1 MQQEDQNEAS
11 FFARWF
17 GFAGW
22 RKMSASARIATQIAY
37 RVFFM
42 IGLAGLIIG
51 YGTVTGSD
59 PGGLAILTM
68 VICWYLL
75 FQVMVNFVFIEGS
88 R

>member
-1 MQQEDQNEAS
+1 MKDEQEAS
-11 FFARWF
+11 FVARWF

-42 IGLAGLIIG
+42 IGLAVLIIG
-51 YGTVTGSD
+51 YETVTSTD
-59 PGGLAILTM
+59 QGGLAILTM
-68 VICWYLL
+68 VILWYLL
-75 FQVMVNFVFIEGS
+75 FQVMVNFVFVEGS

>member
-1 MQQEDQNEAS
+1 MKEEQDAG
-11 FFARWF
+11 FVARWF

-22 RKMSASARIATQIAY
+22 RAMSARARITTLIAY

-51 YGTVTGSD
+51 YGVVTGSD
-59 PGGLAILTM
+59 PGGVAMLTM